1 VAAIIVEPVAGT
13 NGILIPPDGY
23 LPGLRALCDKHGI
36 LLIADEVMSG
46 FGRTGEWFAVDH
58 WKVVPDILTMAK
70 GITSAYVPLGAVGMR
85 RTIADVFNDT
95 PFPSGL
101 TYGGHVLACAAA
113 LATIAVYEQDGLIA
127 KARQTGALMADLLAG
142 LAGRH
147 ASVGAVR
154 SIGLF
159 GVVELVRN
167 RTTLEPM
174 APFNSTSTEMAA
186 LGRFFRDNGL
196 FTFVRWNFFFT
207 NPPLCITESE
217 LREAFAI
224 IDRGLTIADRS
235 AIS

>member
-1 VAAIIVEPVAGT
+1 
-13 NGILIPPDGY
+13 
-23 LPGLRALCDKHGI
+23 
-36 LLIADEVMSG
+36 
-46 FGRTGEWFAVDH
+46 
-58 WKVVPDILTMAK
+58 
-70 GITSAYVPLGAVGMR
+70 
-85 RTIADVFNDT
+85 
-95 PFPSGL
+95 
-101 TYGGHVLACAAA
+101 
-113 LATIAVYEQDGLIA
+113 
-127 KARQTGALMADLLAG
+127 MADLLAG

-196 FTFVRWNFFFT
+196 FTFVRWNYFFT